1 MYKLKYFLLCSMSF
15 SSFSKTALKSTFLFH
30 KPVTPNQKIY
40 SELLSDETKQLII
53 VNGPAGTGKT
63 LLACSKAIQDL
74 QQSKIDKIVLTRPL
88 ITVEEE
94 EMGFLPGNMVLKM
107 DPWTKPIMDIF
118 EMYYN
123 PKALQEMIHNKV
135 IEICPLGFMRGR
147 TFKKC
152 FILADEMQN
161 SSPNQMLMLTT
172 RLGENTKLVVMG
184 DINQTD
190 VKNTDNGFLDI
201 INKYQDYKKFH
212 VNSTLS
218 IDYCLLDQTDIL
230 RSKVVTEVLNIYQFQ
245 KPFDLKSVSK
255 TPLSFYSNKF
265 KNSVNDPSEL
275 DAAMIP
281 KKLL

>member
-1 MYKLKYFLLCSMSF
+1 MSF

-30 KPVTPNQKIY
+30 KPITSNQKIY

-265 KNSVNDPSEL
+265 KNSVNDLSEL